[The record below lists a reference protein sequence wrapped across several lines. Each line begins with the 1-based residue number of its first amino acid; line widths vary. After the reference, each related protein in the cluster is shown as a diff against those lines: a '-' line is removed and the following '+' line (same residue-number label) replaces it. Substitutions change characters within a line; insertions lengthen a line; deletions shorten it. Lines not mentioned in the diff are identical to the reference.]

1 MLYSII
7 INEIAMKLL
16 VVGGGGREHA
26 IVRSLLHSTQVEEI
40 ILTPGNGGTATLP
53 RCQNLPLAA
62 EDIQGIVE
70 ICQSQGIDLAIV
82 GPEVPLALGL
92 VDRLQKVGI
101 PAFGPTQAGAQLEA
115 SKAWAK
121 TFMVEEKIPTAQS
134 ATFHDRLTALEY
146 VQRKGAPIVVKADG
160 LAAGKGVTVALT
172 LEEAIEAIEAAFQG
186 KFGSAGQ
193 CLVIE
198 DYLTGAEVSLLA
210 LTDGKTIRPLLP
222 AQDHKRIG
230 EGDTGENTGGMGAY
244 APAPLV
250 TPAMLERITTEILQ
264 PTIEGL
270 RQRGIDYRGILY
282 AGLMLTPTADPQVF
296 DPKVIEF
303 NCRFGDPETQV
314 LLPLLSTPLLDL
326 LIACVEQ
333 RLAEQPPI
341 QWRSGVAATVVAAA
355 PGYPGSYPKGSSI
368 TGIHQ
373 AETQG
378 AIVFQAGTQI
388 QDNRLVTSGGRVLA
402 VTAEGSNFDEAFAQA
417 YQALK
422 EIQFEGIY
430 YRRDIGYQVRSG
442 LI

>member
-1 MLYSII
+1 
-7 INEIAMKLL
+7 MKLL

-82 GPEVPLALGL
+82 GPEVPLAHGL

-121 TFMVEEKIPTAQS
+121 TFMAEEKIPTAQS

-388 QDNRLVTSGGRVLA
+388 QENRLVTSGGRVLA

>member
-1 MLYSII
+1 
-7 INEIAMKLL
+7 MKLL

-388 QDNRLVTSGGRVLA
+388 QENRLVTSGGRVLA

>member
-121 TFMVEEKIPTAQS
+121 TFMAEEKIPTAQS
-134 ATFHDRLTALEY
+134 ATFHDRLAALEY

-172 LEEAIEAIEAAFQG
+172 LEEAIEAIESAFEG

-402 VTAEGSNFDEAFAQA
+402 VTAEGSDFDEAFAQA

>member
-1 MLYSII
+1 
-7 INEIAMKLL
+7 
-16 VVGGGGREHA
+16 
-26 IVRSLLHSTQVEEI
+26 
-40 ILTPGNGGTATLP
+40 
-53 RCQNLPLAA
+53 
-62 EDIQGIVE
+62 
-70 ICQSQGIDLAIV
+70 
-82 GPEVPLALGL
+82 
-92 VDRLQKVGI
+92 
-101 PAFGPTQAGAQLEA
+101 
-115 SKAWAK
+115 
-121 TFMVEEKIPTAQS
+121 MVEEKIPTAQS

-402 VTAEGSNFDEAFAQA
+402 VTAEGSDFDEAFAQA

>member
-1 MLYSII
+1 
-7 INEIAMKLL
+7 MKLL

-53 RCQNLPLAA
+53 RCQNLPLAVD
-62 EDIQGIVE
+62 DIPGIVE
-70 ICQSQGIDLAIV
+70 TCQSQGIDLAIV
-82 GPEVPLALGL
+82 GPEVPLAHGL

-121 TFMVEEKIPTAQS
+121 TFMAEEKIPTAQS

-146 VQRKGAPIVVKADG
+146 VQRKVAPIVVKADG

-355 PGYPGSYPKGSSI
+355 PGYPGSYPKGSTI

-388 QDNRLVTSGGRVLA
+388 QDNRLVSSGGRVLA
-402 VTAEGSNFDEAFAQA
+402 VTAEGINFDEAFAQA